1 MKGFHALT
9 RLGSV
14 LMLSA
19 ALCLSAYAETA
30 SERLP
35 VTAFS
40 ALPKFKRPSLS
51 PSAVRLAFIQNIS
64 EPEAVSVLTTF
75 DITTG
80 KTYYLLKSDNEKVKI
95 NWFRW
100 ANDDRLVISARYES
114 RQGTQ
119 RFYETRLYSMGFDDQ
134 GEDPV
139 NLIDWR
145 RLSSRFRGT
154 SHMPQ
159 FQDRV
164 IDWLPDDPEHIL
176 MAIDL
181 EAPLLPSVYK
191 ISVSDAKMSRVE
203 RGKRQIREW
212 TTDQQGNVRIGKA
225 LDYESGERTVYYRK
239 TADDDWETLFEYN
252 AMKDKGFYPRGF
264 ALDPNILYYSAYK
277 GDYLALY
284 KMDLTTKES
293 TEVYA
298 DPDYDVD
305 GSLIYSPVTRDA
317 IGVNHAQAENGEYF
331 WDDRY
336 DALQR
341 GLDMSLPDMDNYLV
355 SFSRDENAYILY
367 SESDTTPGAFYL
379 GRRKERKLDFLFE
392 QYPQIP
398 LQTLSEHSKITYTS
412 RDGLEIE
419 GYLSLPKTGKAPY
432 PTVIHP
438 HGGPGARDYDGF
450 DYWTSF
456 FTNRGYAVL
465 RPNFRGSS
473 GYGYSFEQAQMKA
486 WGLQMQDDITDA
498 TKWMV
503 SEGIADPEHM
513 CIVGASYGGYAAL
526 MATVKTPDLFK
537 CAVSFAGVSSLKH
550 VVMHSR
556 RFVNNEFVKNQ
567 IGDDY
572 DDLEERSPLYNIEP
586 IKTPILLVHGDED
599 RVVEVK
605 QSRMMA
611 DDLEDEDKVFKYVE
625 LEAGDHYLSIQRNRH
640 RLFEEMD
647 TFLSQ
652 YLTQ

>member
-1 MKGFHALT
+1 MKGFHALMQM
-9 RLGSV
+9 GSV
-14 LMLSA
+14 LMLSV
-19 ALCLSAYAETA
+19 ALCLSANAETA

-35 VTAFS
+35 AKAFS

-75 DITTG
+75 DIISG
-80 KTYYLLKSDNEKVKI
+80 KTFYLLKSDNEKVKI

-119 RFYETRLYSMGFDDQ
+119 RFYETRLYSMRFDDQ
-134 GEDPV
+134 GEEPV

-145 RLSSRFRGT
+145 RLSSRFRSSNHT
-154 SHMPQ
+154 PQ

-164 IDWLPDDPEHIL
+164 IDWLPDDPDHIL
-176 MAIDL
+176 MSIDL
-181 EAPLLPSVYK
+181 ETQLLPSVYK
-191 ISVSDAKMSRVE
+191 VSVEDARMSRIE

-212 TTDQQGNVRIGKA
+212 TTDQQGNVRIGEA

-252 AMKDKGFYPRGF
+252 AMKEKGFYPRGF
-264 ALDPNILYYSAYK
+264 AFDPNILYYSAYK

-317 IGVNHAQAENGEYF
+317 IGVNHAQAENGEYY

-367 SESDTTPGAFYL
+367 SESDTTPGAYYL
-379 GRRKERKLDFLFE
+379 GRRKERKLDILFE

-398 LQTLSEHSKITYTS
+398 LQILSEHSKITYTS
-412 RDGLEIE
+412 RDGMEIE

-473 GYGYSFEQAQMKA
+473 GYGYNFEQAQMKA

-526 MATVKTPDLFK
+526 MATVKTPDLFQ

-550 VVMHSR
+550 VVMRSR
-556 RFVNNEFVKNQ
+556 RFVNKEFVKNQ

-572 DDLEERSPLYNIEP
+572 DDLEDRSPLYNIEP

-599 RVVEVK
+599 RVVEVR

-611 DDLEDEDKVFKYVE
+611 DELEDEDKVFKYVE

-640 RLFEEMD
+640 RLFDEMD
-647 TFLSQ
+647 AFLSQ